1 MRILAL
7 LLLLAVTA
15 CKAPGSAF
23 GAHDSSG
30 HSGDG
35 SGAINRDPHGERDVG
50 AYIAKLAS
58 AERLADLQVDVVV
71 AKLELPE
78 DAEIADLGCGPGVF
92 AVAFAKAAPQ
102 GVVYACDIEPRQ
114 LDAVRAR
121 IALERTT
128 NVVPVLASPSDPH
141 LPPHRLDV
149 VFVGDTYHHLRER
162 VDYMR
167 RLQAAL
173 KPGGRLAILEYK
185 PGALPV
191 GPPPEHKL
199 AAGVMERE
207 LSEAGWRK
215 VASFDTHAHHDF
227 SVWRVVHPWER

>member
-1 MRILAL
+1 MRFLAL
-7 LLLLAVTA
+7 SLLLVLAA
-15 CKAPGSAF
+15 CGAPSTRS
-23 GAHDSSG
+23 GAHDTHASTS
-30 HSGDG
+30 DEP
-35 SGAINRDPHGERDVG
+35 NRDPHGERDVG
-50 AYIAKLAS
+50 AYIARLES

-71 AKLELPE
+71 AKLELPD

-92 AVAFAKAAPQ
+92 ATAFAKAAPQ
-102 GVVYACDIEPRQ
+102 GVVYACDLEPRQ

-121 IALERTT
+121 IAQERTT
-128 NVVPVLASPSDPH
+128 NVVPVLASPADPH
-141 LPPHRLDV
+141 LPPRRLDL
-149 VFVGDTYHHLRER
+149 VFLGDTYHHLRDR
-162 VDYMR
+162 IDYLR
-167 RLQAAL
+167 KLQGAL

-185 PGALPV
+185 PGKLPV

-207 LSEAGWRK
+207 LADAGWHK

>member
-1 MRILAL
+1 MRSLAL
-7 LLLLAVTA
+7 SLLLVVAG
-15 CKAPGSAF
+15 CGAPGARSV
-23 GAHDSSG
+23 AHDASATHG
-30 HSGDG
+30 P
-35 SGAINRDPHGERDVG
+35 NRDPHGDQDVG
-50 AYIAKLAS
+50 AYIAKLES
-58 AERLADLQVDVVV
+58 ADRLADLQVDLVV

-92 AVAFAKAAPQ
+92 AIAFAKAAPQ
-102 GVVYACDIEPRQ
+102 GVVYACDLEPRQ

-121 IALERTT
+121 IALERAT
-128 NVVPVLASPSDPH
+128 NVVPVLASPADPH
-141 LPPHRLDV
+141 LPPRRLDV
-149 VFVGDTYHHLRER
+149 VFLGDTYHHLRER

-185 PGALPV
+185 PGPLPV

-199 AAGVMERE
+199 DAGVLERE
-207 LSEAGWRK
+207 LAEAGWRK